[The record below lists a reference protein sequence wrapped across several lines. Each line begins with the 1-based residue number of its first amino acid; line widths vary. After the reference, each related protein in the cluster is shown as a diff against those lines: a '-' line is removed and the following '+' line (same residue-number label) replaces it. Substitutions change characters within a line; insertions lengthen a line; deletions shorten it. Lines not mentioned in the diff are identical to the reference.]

1 MQKWKLIYQ
10 VIIFLL
16 LVGIGIVKYATPI
29 GNGHGL
35 QLASAYFHFTIVDEK
50 YIIVQKDSSP
60 LKRRAILLCFFFS
73 SFVFQ

>member
-29 GNGHGL
+29 GNW
-35 QLASAYFHFTIVDEK
+35 ASFTLHRHIFHFTIVNEK
-50 YIIVQKDSSP
+50 I
-60 LKRRAILLCFFFS
+60 
-73 SFVFQ
+73 